1 MNSMNLKSDKVASN
15 KFVKRIY
22 KEQHFGPI
30 WFIPGD
36 NKGKYPYCHS
46 IYIEGPGILID
57 PASNRKRLMELKQN
71 PGVKA
76 VWLSHWHED
85 HFMHLDLFDELP
97 LFISQEDAVRLS
109 DLEIFLDGYGIEPD
123 ARDEWR
129 ALAADVFNFRP
140 RKPQAFLPVGS
151 SDTFGSVQ
159 VDILA
164 VPGHTPGNVALNFPD
179 QGVLFMADYDLTPF
193 GPWYGDVESSI
204 DQTISSVEMLRQI
217 PASIWLTSHEQGV
230 FENQPGP
237 LWQRYLD
244 VIHDREAKLLAL
256 LEQPCRIQDIV
267 NAWIVYRKPREPLS
281 FYTFTEKA
289 LMTKHLERLM
299 QKGVVVHENDNYRK
313 TG

>member
-1 MNSMNLKSDKVASN
+1 MCS
-15 KFVKRIY
+15 
-22 KEQHFGPI
+22 
-30 WFIPGD
+30 
-36 NKGKYPYCHS
+36 
-46 IYIEGPGILID
+46 
-57 PASNRKRLMELKQN
+57 
-71 PGVKA
+71 
-76 VWLSHWHED
+76 
-85 HFMHLDLFDELP
+85 
-97 LFISQEDAVRLS
+97 S
-109 DLEIFLDGYGIEPD
+109 DL
-123 ARDEWR
+123 
-129 ALAADVFNFRP
+129 
-140 RKPQAFLPVGS
+140 
-151 SDTFGSVQ
+151 
-159 VDILA
+159 
-164 VPGHTPGNVALNFPD
+164 
-179 QGVLFMADYDLTPF
+179 PF